1 MSRIPVR
8 GSLVALV
15 TPFNEDGSVNFEK
28 LGELIDFHLA
38 NETDALVILGTTGE
52 SSTMSHEEDNAVC
65 EYTVK
70 RVAGRIPVIC
80 GSGSNDTRTMLE
92 KSLAFE
98 RLGADG
104 LLIITPYYNKANEE
118 GIYRHF
124 ATVADAVKIPCILYN
139 VPGRTG
145 CSISEAN
152 VARLSKHPNIV
163 GIKEASGNI
172 SYAAKIARYLSE
184 DFVMYSGNDDMIVPM
199 LSLGAVVMMG
209 AIINIGAVI
218 GEGTMIDMGVVMGG
232 RATVGKHCHIGAGA
246 VLAGVVEPASAKPV
260 IIEDNCFVGA
270 NAVVIEGIHVGE
282 GAVVAAGSVV
292 ISDVPAGA
300 VVAGV
305 PARIIKTQ
313 KDERTTQK
321 TVLEDALRSL

>member
-199 LSLGAVVMMG
+199 LSLGAVG
-209 AIINIGAVI
+209 VI
-218 GEGTMIDMGVVMGG
+218 S
-232 RATVGKHCHIGAGA
+232 
-246 VLAGVVEPASAKPV
+246 VLANVAPKETHRMVTDYLEGRVNEARDAQLKLLEVINDLFIEVNPIPV
-260 IIEDNCFVGA
+260 KEALNLMGKDVGGYRLPLCPMTEA
-270 NAVVIEGIHVGE
+270 HRETLRRSMA
-282 GAVVAAGSVV
+282 AAGL
-292 ISDVPAGA
+292 I
-300 VVAGV
+300 
-305 PARIIKTQ
+305 
-313 KDERTTQK
+313 
-321 TVLEDALRSL
+321 

>member
-15 TPFNEDGSVNFEK
+15 TPFHEDGSVNFEK
-28 LGELIDFHLA
+28 LGELIDFHLE

-92 KSLAFE
+92 KSLSFE

-152 VARLSKHPNIV
+152 VARLSKHPNII

-172 SYAAKIARYLSE
+172 SYAAKIARYLSD

-199 LSLGAVVMMG
+199 LALGASG
-209 AIINIGAVI
+209 VI
-218 GEGTMIDMGVVMGG
+218 S
-232 RATVGKHCHIGAGA
+232 
-246 VLAGVVEPASAKPV
+246 VLANVAPHGDGLPRRAREGSARPAAQAPR
-260 IIEDNCFVGA
+260 G
-270 NAVVIEGIHVGE
+270 H
-282 GAVVAAGSVV
+282 
-292 ISDVPAGA
+292 
-300 VVAGV
+300 
-305 PARIIKTQ
+305 
-313 KDERTTQK
+313 ERP
-321 TVLEDALRSL
+321 LH

>member
-1 MSRIPVR
+1 MSRLPVR

-15 TPFNEDGSVNFEK
+15 TPFNDDGSVNFEK
-28 LGELIDFHLA
+28 LGELIDFHLE

-152 VARLSKHPNIV
+152 VARLSKHPNII

-172 SYAAKIARYLSE
+172 SYAAKIARHLSD

-199 LSLGAVVMMG
+199 LALGASG
-209 AIINIGAVI
+209 VI
-218 GEGTMIDMGVVMGG
+218 S
-232 RATVGKHCHIGAGA
+232 
-246 VLAGVVEPASAKPV
+246 VLANVAPRETHRMVMDFLEGRVKESRDLQLKLLEVTNDLFIEVNPIPV
-260 IIEDNCFVGA
+260 KEALNLMGKDVGGYRLPLCPMTQA
-270 NAVVIEGIHVGE
+270 HRETLRRSMA
-282 GAVVAAGSVV
+282 AAGL
-292 ISDVPAGA
+292 I
-300 VVAGV
+300 
-305 PARIIKTQ
+305 
-313 KDERTTQK
+313 
-321 TVLEDALRSL
+321 

>member
-1 MSRIPVR
+1 MSRLPVR

-15 TPFNEDGSVNFEK
+15 TPFNDDGSVNFEK
-28 LGELIDFHLA
+28 LGELIDFHLE

-145 CSISEAN
+145 CSISEAT
-152 VARLSKHPNIV
+152 VARLSKHPNII

-172 SYAAKIARYLSE
+172 SYAAKIARHLSD

-199 LSLGAVVMMG
+199 LALGASG
-209 AIINIGAVI
+209 VI
-218 GEGTMIDMGVVMGG
+218 S
-232 RATVGKHCHIGAGA
+232 
-246 VLAGVVEPASAKPV
+246 VLANVAPRETHRMVMDFLEGRVKESRDLQLKLLEVTNDLFIEVNPIPV
-260 IIEDNCFVGA
+260 KEALNLMGKDVGGYRLPLCPMTQA
-270 NAVVIEGIHVGE
+270 HRETLRRSMA
-282 GAVVAAGSVV
+282 AAGL
-292 ISDVPAGA
+292 I
-300 VVAGV
+300 
-305 PARIIKTQ
+305 
-313 KDERTTQK
+313 
-321 TVLEDALRSL
+321 

>member
-1 MSRIPVR
+1 MSRLPVR

-15 TPFNEDGSVNFEK
+15 TPFNDDGSVNFEK
-28 LGELIDFHLA
+28 LGELIDFHLG

-152 VARLSKHPNIV
+152 VARLSKHPNII

-172 SYAAKIARYLSE
+172 SYAAKIARHLSD

-199 LSLGAVVMMG
+199 LALGASG
-209 AIINIGAVI
+209 VI
-218 GEGTMIDMGVVMGG
+218 S
-232 RATVGKHCHIGAGA
+232 
-246 VLAGVVEPASAKPV
+246 VLANVAPRETHRMVMDFLEGRVKESRDLQLKLLEVTNDLFIEVNPIPV
-260 IIEDNCFVGA
+260 KEALNLMGKDVGGYRLPLCPMTEA
-270 NAVVIEGIHVGE
+270 HRETLRRSMA
-282 GAVVAAGSVV
+282 AAGL
-292 ISDVPAGA
+292 I
-300 VVAGV
+300 
-305 PARIIKTQ
+305 
-313 KDERTTQK
+313 
-321 TVLEDALRSL
+321 

>member
-15 TPFNEDGSVNFEK
+15 TPFNDDGSVNFEK
-28 LGELIDFHLA
+28 LGELIDFHLE

-152 VARLSKHPNIV
+152 VARLSKHPNII

-172 SYAAKIARYLSE
+172 SYAAKIARYLSD

-199 LSLGAVVMMG
+199 LALGASGVISVLANVAPRETHRMVMDFL
-209 AIINIGAVI
+209 
-218 GEGTMIDMGVVMGG
+218 EGRVKESRDLQLKLLEVTNDLFIEVNPIPVKEALNLM
-232 RATVGKHCHIGAGA
+232 GKH
-246 VLAGVVEPASAKPV
+246 
-260 IIEDNCFVGA
+260 VGGYRLPLCPMTEA
-270 NAVVIEGIHVGE
+270 HRETLRRSMA
-282 GAVVAAGSVV
+282 AAGL
-292 ISDVPAGA
+292 I
-300 VVAGV
+300 
-305 PARIIKTQ
+305 
-313 KDERTTQK
+313 
-321 TVLEDALRSL
+321 